1 MGALGFPGLV
11 GERLIDDPP
20 LFGCE
25 ALCSCWLA
33 NAFSLSPPASC
44 CVSQC
49 QRSGECSTHK
59 RRVCLNTDNR
69 IVGAHTQSSRD
80 PVSHRTL
87 TLLDGQE
94 GRHVGNR
101 PPVTTHFQPCGQGRS
116 SESLRLPASLL
127 ASLLPTKRW
136 DVVPSSTPALS
147 NACPNGTASLM
158 RFETLSFQKQ
168 L

>member
-1 MGALGFPGLV
+1 MLLLAGQC
-11 GERLIDDPP
+11 
-20 LFGCE
+20 LFAFAACIL
-25 ALCSCWLA
+25 LCVAVPTVWRVL
-33 NAFSLSPPASC
+33 
-44 CVSQC
+44 
-49 QRSGECSTHK
+49 THK

-158 RFETLSFQKQ
+158 RFETSVISEACGG
-168 L
+168 